1 MLVAHLVLD
10 LELDLGQ
17 TTYIKAENK
26 KERKPRILW
35 SQLVRSKETEQ
46 IGEEKSLFMERETQS
61 ESETG
66 RLPLTYQFYC
76 VAPLFFEV
84 AGQVFCSLKTNDVSQ
99 NNKI

>member
-17 TTYIKAENK
+17 TSYIKAENK

-35 SQLVRSKETEQ
+35 SQLVCSKETEQ